1 MNGFF
6 DMHEKDIVLLAA
18 AIAILLAENLTVDQ
32 QNTLGNFLS
41 SVGQNIILGA
51 GQKALCEKDRHD
63 DVLQSGC
70 G

>member
-6 DMHEKDIVLLAA
+6 DMREKDIILLAA
-18 AIAILLAENLTVDQ
+18 AIAIIITENLTTDE

-51 GQKALCEKDRHD
+51 GQKELRENAEN
-63 DVLQSGC
+63 
-70 G
+70 